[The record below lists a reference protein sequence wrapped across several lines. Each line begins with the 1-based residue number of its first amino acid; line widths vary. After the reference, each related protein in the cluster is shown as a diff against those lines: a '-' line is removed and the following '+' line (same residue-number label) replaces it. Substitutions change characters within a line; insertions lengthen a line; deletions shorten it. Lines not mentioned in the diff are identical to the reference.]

1 METDR
6 FNDNLERKSDDENL
20 EKLKKLVLNLEVIFY
35 Y

>member
-20 EKLKKLVLNLEVIFY
+20 EKTRFNDDFGT
-35 Y
+35 